1 MNYTFKKNSSSNFSL
16 PMGNRNHSKTMRLD
30 ILPDTTA
37 TKPTPHSR
45 TFSIL
50 PKTQRG
56 ISLPPNELRELFQR
70 AYDATLI
77 TNLKGEV
84 LQGNERAHEF
94 LCATGQ
100 TLVGH
105 SLTDYISGADDALIQ
120 RLVHALDTE
129 RYARVH
135 AWCRSAT
142 GTFFPTEIA
151 IHRVSDHSN
160 HLCVFIRDITWRKE
174 AEDRLQMVDTAMLTA
189 RAGIAMLDVKGVIT
203 YANPAMNYLCGL
215 EAGQGLGGH
224 RIAQYLTQPELGEE
238 ILRNVI
244 EGNNWRGQL
253 DIAQSE
259 GKIVKADCHAAPT
272 TDTDG
277 NTVGCVLS
285 FADIT
290 DTLRAQEAERTLERN
305 RVMIE
310 SIGTVCHHL
319 GQPSTVLLN
328 CLELLQR
335 LSPDDKK
342 QRDELLSLSLSAAE
356 ELGSLLRELNDLR
369 TYRSE
374 NYANTDNIVSISQD
388 PQQDPGPDYIG

>member
-1 MNYTFKKNSSSNFSL
+1 MDNLSDTTNDL
-16 PMGNRNHSKTMRLD
+16 PWATSDRPHSKTMRLD
-30 ILPDTTA
+30 IIPDTTIS
-37 TKPTPHSR
+37 KPSHSHSFFVPADAPSGI
-45 TFSIL
+45 TL
-50 PKTQRG
+50 P
-56 ISLPPNELRELFQR
+56 SDELRALFQR

-77 TNLKGEV
+77 TNLAGEV
-84 LQGNERAHEF
+84 LQGNERANEF
-94 LCATGQ
+94 LCAPGQ
-100 TLVGH
+100 TLIGH

-135 AWCRSAT
+135 AWCRSGA

-151 IHRVSDHSN
+151 IHRVSSDSK

-189 RAGIAMLDVKGVIT
+189 RAGIAMLDTKGMVT
-203 YANPAMNYLCGL
+203 YANPAMNYLCGI
-215 EAGQGLGGH
+215 EAGHGLGGH
-224 RIAQYLTQPELGEE
+224 HLSEFLRQPELGEE

-244 EGNNWRGQL
+244 EGNNWGGQL
-253 DIAQSE
+253 NIIQGD
-259 GKIVKADCHAAPT
+259 GKVVKADCHAAPT
-272 TDTDG
+272 ADTDG
-277 NTVGCVLS
+277 NCVGCVLS

-290 DTLRAQEAERTLERN
+290 DTLRAQEAERSLERN

-328 CLELLQR
+328 CLELLQQ
-335 LSPDDKK
+335 LGPDDKE
-342 QRDELLSLSLSAAE
+342 QRDELLSLSLSAAD
-356 ELGSLLRELNDLR
+356 ELGKLLRELNDLR

-374 NYANTDNIVSISQD
+374 NYANTDNIVSIMQD
-388 PQQDPGPDYIG
+388 APDSLDSGYIG